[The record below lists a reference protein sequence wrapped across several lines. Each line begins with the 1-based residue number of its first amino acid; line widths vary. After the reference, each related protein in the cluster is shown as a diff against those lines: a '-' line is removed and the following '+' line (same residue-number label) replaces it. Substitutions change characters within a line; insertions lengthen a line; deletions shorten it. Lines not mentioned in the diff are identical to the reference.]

1 MLSQA
6 VEVDLDDFYPPC
18 SIRQPDL
25 QLHLYRPLAPS
36 ACHLHPLSLSL
47 SLSLSVLVTIPAL
60 CLSATAV
67 VDDLESTRAKQGRV
81 NEGAPIRETNEQYI
95 VYWVD
100 TIHD

>member
-1 MLSQA
+1 MISTRPAASGSLISSCTCTGR
-6 VEVDLDDFYPPC
+6 LL
-18 SIRQPDL
+18 RQ
-25 QLHLYRPLAPS
+25 
-36 ACHLHPLSLSL
+36 
-47 SLSLSVLVTIPAL
+47 LVTRTLSPSPSPSPSSSLFTAL

-81 NEGAPIRETNEQYI
+81 NEGATIRETNEQNI